1 MHDIREREVTEME
14 ERMKKIYERKS
25 QKKGR
30 SKKPWRRSTLT
41 GDESFSGV
49 SG

>member
-1 MHDIREREVTEME
+1 MHGIRERKVTEMK
-14 ERMKKIYERKS
+14 ERMKKIYEKIT
-25 QKKGR
+25 KKEER
-30 SKKPWRRSTLT
+30 KKPWRRSTLT